1 MKNKKICLILIIIL
15 TINLLAS
22 FVYASGISQDKEK
35 LEETNEKIDSLKNQ
49 INNNKNETNK
59 VTSEIK
65 SLDKKIDKVEQELEQ
80 VQNEL
85 SELNKDIENTKAEL
99 SEAENNINDKQDT
112 LESRL
117 RVMYKNG
124 TIGYLE
130 VLLSSER
137 ISDFLTRLDLV
148 QSIIDY
154 DVNLLK
160 YMKEQRQIIEEK
172 KDKLI
177 TQQSSLSLA
186 KQEVNK
192 KKNELVSANRQKEIR
207 MSQLKKDRVKMEKQY
222 DQLNDLAKKIEE
234 EIRKKQLAAKYAG
247 GDMTWPA
254 PGYYRITSP
263 FGNRI
268 HPIFKVKKL
277 HTGIDIGAPYG
288 AKIVAANSG
297 VVQYSG
303 WLGGYG
309 KVVIIDHGGG
319 ITTLYAHNSRL
330 LVSAGQKVS
339 KGQAVSKAGS
349 TGYSTGAHL
358 HFEVRKNGVYTNP
371 VPWVTSN

>member
-85 SELNKDIENTKAEL
+85 SELNKDIENTKTEL